1 MDLLGF
7 QYEPVSLDVSKVC
20 FEEEQNIP
28 KTREKSRKSWSVTE
42 CCRCEK
48 WDLMPTNVGY
58 FSWDEVGA
66 LGYFQLSNMRYDDRN
81 VVTEG
86 VSTTVLQLYLIWTPA
101 QILEHVIEF
110 QRQI

>member
-1 MDLLGF
+1 
-7 QYEPVSLDVSKVC
+7 
-20 FEEEQNIP
+20 
-28 KTREKSRKSWSVTE
+28 
-42 CCRCEK
+42 
-48 WDLMPTNVGY
+48 MPTNVGY
-58 FSWDEVGA
+58 FSCDEVGA